1 MLKPGVDGITQTNKQ
16 TKKYKMRKQMEV
28 RVSTSPQLAA
38 RSSYT
43 NRKYSL
49 TLTVL

>member
-1 MLKPGVDGITQTNKQ
+1 MLKPGVDGITQTNK
-16 TKKYKMRKQMEV
+16 KKDKMTKQMEV
-28 RVSTSPQLAA
+28 RVSTSPELAA